1 MSIEKLKNMSIEQL
15 LDLFELTTDINDV
28 NISTVR
34 GWLMDEINRRFPEKF
49 VVWLVSNEC
58 EDGDLRKFIYK

>member
-1 MSIEKLKNMSIEQL
+1 MSIEKLQNMSIEQL

-34 GWLMDEINRRFPEKF
+34 GWLMDEIDRRFPKKF

-58 EDGDLRKFIYK
+58 EDENLRKFIYK

>member
-1 MSIEKLKNMSIEQL
+1 MSIEKLQKMSTEQL

-34 GWLMDEINRRFPEKF
+34 GWLMDEIERRFPEKF
-49 VVWLVSNEC
+49 VAWLVSNEC
-58 EDGDLRKFIYK
+58 EDENLRKFIYK

>member
-1 MSIEKLKNMSIEQL
+1 MSIEKLQNMSTEQL

-34 GWLMDEINRRFPEKF
+34 GWLMDEIERRFPEKF
-49 VVWLVSNEC
+49 VAWLVSQ
-58 EDGDLRKFIYK
+58 RVRR

>member
-34 GWLMDEINRRFPEKF
+34 GWLMDEIDLRFPEKF
-49 VVWLVSNEC
+49 VVWLVSNER
-58 EDGDLRKFIYK
+58 EDENLRKFIYK